1 MAVIADFTSLKQ
13 GLIDYADVA
22 DTVGDNISDDR
33 LSDFV
38 QFATHSFNYGISSE
52 KLRVREME
60 TIATLTPSSGV
71 CTLPTDYLQYRRV
84 ALTTSRRQELA
95 YIAPSVADQI
105 YPDRGSGVSQKFTII
120 GSSLYLFPLSSTDVE
135 LTYYQAVPHLTDAA
149 PTNWL
154 LTKHPQL
161 YLHACLFQLAIYRR
175 DPELKADSA
184 AMMQALMSALHGTDE
199 MANYAYA
206 PTNMRGM
213 VVA

>member
-1 MAVIADFTSLKQ
+1 MAVIADYTTLKA
-13 GLIDYADVA
+13 GLVDYAD
-22 DTVGDNISDDR
+22 TGDNISDDR
-33 LSDFV
+33 LGDFV
-38 QFATHSFNYGISSE
+38 QFATHSFNFGVATE
-52 KLRVREME
+52 KLRVRDME
-60 TIATLTPSSGV
+60 ATVTLTPTSGV
-71 CTLPTDYLQYRRV
+71 CALPTDYLQYRRV
-84 ALTTSRRQELA
+84 TSAASRRVELA

-120 GSSLYLFPLSSTDVE
+120 GSSLYLFPLSSDDVE
-135 LTYYQAVPHLTDAA
+135 LTYYQAIPDLSDAS

-184 AMMQALMSALHGTDE
+184 SMMAALMSGLHGTDE

-206 PTNMRGM
+206 PTNVRGM